1 MEIDENEIIQQDE
14 TEWIERSKHD
24 FILRKYRLN
33 TQRLIKEYQTKI
45 QRKNRQIEV
54 LVKEVKRQQFIIDTF
69 SNDGPSVSPRAPIEN
84 DKNGTV
90 SDSEM
95 ETITYADVECQPTK
109 AKYAKGNVSNLCG
122 MIKPRI
128 TYTKSNQNCANKQT
142 EIARIKP
149 SLVSI
154 QIQPHIRPNIPP
166 LTNFYICDQCN
177 KTMSSRRVLAVS

>member
-14 TEWIERSKHD
+14 TEWIARSKHD
-24 FILRKYRLN
+24 LILRKYRLN

-45 QRKNRQIEV
+45 QQKNRQIEQ
-54 LVKEVKRQQFIIDTF
+54 LVKEVKRQQFVIDTL
-69 SNDGPSVSPRAPIEN
+69 SNNEMSALPQTSIEN
-84 DKNGTV
+84 EKNGKV

-95 ETITYADVECQPTK
+95 ETIIYADVESQPTK
-109 AKYAKGNVSNLCG
+109 AKYAKENGSNLRTI
-122 MIKPRI
+122 IKPRV
-128 TYTKSNQNCANKQT
+128 TYTKSSRNRAINQT
-142 EIARIKP
+142 EIVRKKP

-177 KTMSSRRVLAVS
+177 KKMSSRRVLAVG